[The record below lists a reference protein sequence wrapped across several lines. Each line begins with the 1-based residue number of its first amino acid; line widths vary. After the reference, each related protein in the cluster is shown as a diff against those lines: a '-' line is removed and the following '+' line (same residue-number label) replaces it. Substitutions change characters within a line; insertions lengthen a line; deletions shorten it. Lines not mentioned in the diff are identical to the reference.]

1 MKHFIIAKFKE
12 GVDWKPLAEPVR
24 ALFTE
29 TLSIP
34 GIHGVEVKTN
44 CIDRANRYH
53 MMIIIDMEPEA
64 LPVYDACEPHHRW
77 KADYGELLEK
87 KAIFDSEN

>member
-12 GVDWKPLAEPVR
+12 DVDWMALAEPVH
-24 ALFTE
+24 ALFEE
-29 TLSIP
+29 TLTIP
-34 GIHGVEVKTN
+34 GIHGVEVKQN
-44 CIDRANRYH
+44 CVDRANRYH

-77 KADYGELLEK
+77 KEDYGGLLEK
-87 KAIFDSEN
+87 KAIFDCE